1 MEQGKEFFTP
11 EEKEEAHA
19 KLAGT
24 VKAYSDETIKR
35 WTADID
41 GSPVYGGLLSAIV
54 STFNAQTYS
63 SLTPTPP
70 DTTPAILRQ
79 ISIQLA
85 SLSINSPFINSTH
98 PAYQEAGA
106 MASSVPTAMV
116 WVNALWFS
124 SLILSLSA
132 ASIGMMV
139 KQWLN
144 QYISGLPPE
153 TNSSET
159 RETLETARLRQY
171 RLNNLEKWQVHLF
184 VLAIPFLLQLALALF
199 LAGLLILVWT
209 LNQGVAI
216 IASVLVSL
224 LATITLIT
232 TFLPTFKQSCA
243 YLSPQA
249 LA

>member
-1 MEQGKEFFTP
+1 MEQREQFFTR

-19 KLAGT
+19 KLAAT

-85 SLSINSPFINSTH
+85 SLNVNSPFINSTH
-98 PAYQEAGA
+98 SAYQQVEA
-106 MASSVPTAMV
+106 MVPSVPIAMV
-116 WVNALWFS
+116 WLNALWFA

-132 ASIGMMV
+132 ASLGMMV

-144 QYISGLPPE
+144 QYVSGLPPE
-153 TNSSET
+153 TTSSDRHET
-159 RETLETARLRQY
+159 MESVRLRQY
-171 RLNNLEKWQVHLF
+171 RLNNLEKWRVDLF
-184 VLAIPFLLQLALALF
+184 VLAIPVLLQLALAFF
-199 LAGLLILVWT
+199 L
-209 LNQGVAI
+209 
-216 IASVLVSL
+216 
-224 LATITLIT
+224 
-232 TFLPTFKQSCA
+232 
-243 YLSPQA
+243 
-249 LA
+249 

>member
-1 MEQGKEFFTP
+1 MEQRKELFTR
-11 EEKEEAHA
+11 EEKEKAYA
-19 KLAGT
+19 QLAGT

-63 SLTPTPP
+63 SLTPTPRDP
-70 DTTPAILRQ
+70 TPAILQQ

-85 SLSINSPFINSTH
+85 SLSVNSPFINSTH
-98 PAYQEAGA
+98 PAYQQAKA

-144 QYISGLPPE
+144 QYVSGLPPE
-153 TNSSET
+153 TTSSD
-159 RETLETARLRQY
+159 RHETLESARLRQY
-171 RLNNLEKWQVHLF
+171 RLNNLEKWRVDLF
-184 VLAIPFLLQLALALF
+184 VLAIP
-199 LAGLLILVWT
+199 
-209 LNQGVAI
+209 
-216 IASVLVSL
+216 
-224 LATITLIT
+224 
-232 TFLPTFKQSCA
+232 
-243 YLSPQA
+243 
-249 LA
+249 